1 MASMPMS
8 LPHFLLRTGHIHQR
22 FRSLTRCFVTS
33 LVLKTLAFIHGPH
46 WNSSGRFLSLQDPFH
61 DRHAETERTAFCFI
75 ITEALIFLIFLHV
88 IWRYIIESV
97 DPRNHTLVR
106 APMIFRYISTLQ
118 LVFQF
123 LLELDVV
130 IWSDPELRYIET
142 MLVEKWMIYQGVISK
157 MSHITNFS
165 SE

>member
-1 MASMPMS
+1 MASMPIS

-33 LVLKTLAFIHGPH
+33 LVLKTLALIHGPH

-61 DRHAETERTAFCFI
+61 DRHAETKRTAFCYI
-75 ITEALIFLIFLHV
+75 ITEALIFLIFYICKIL
-88 IWRYIIESV
+88 YIIESV
-97 DPRNHTLVR
+97 DPRNRTLVR
-106 APMIFRYISTLQ
+106 APMTFRYISTLRQ
-118 LVFQF
+118 VFQF
-123 LLELDVV
+123 LLELDVE

-142 MLVEKWMIYQGVISK
+142 MLVEKWMIYQRVISK